1 MNHNQI
7 KKALHDK
14 GLTFAA
20 LAQASGKKYQT
31 LTACSMRKAVSKP
44 CALII
49 SAGLG
54 MDVTEVFPDVEQYKS
69 RSREELTT
77 GSLDKAKEALK
88 RAKLEVA
95 VA

>member
-1 MNHNQI
+1 MNHDEI

-14 GLTFAA
+14 GLTFTA

-49 SAGLG
+49 AAGLG
-54 MDVTEVFPDVEQYKS
+54 MGVDDVFPDVEQYRK
-69 RSREELTT
+69 RSRLELTS
-77 GSLDKAKEALK
+77 GSLDKAKEALEK
-88 RAKLEVA
+88 ANINVA